1 MGQKITMT
9 FKGNCPTIRIYGCGW
24 NVVVSL
30 NIVEIGKKERQLTR
44 NHPEKYIYKYIYIFV
59 NFLTLNPIELKN
71 MKSPF

>member
-1 MGQKITMT
+1 MGQKISMT

-44 NHPEKYIYKYIYIFV
+44 NHPEKYIYKYIYFCK
-59 NFLTLNPIELKN
+59 FLTHNPIKLK
-71 MKSPF
+71 KYEITF